1 MNPWRRADTTDKK
14 APNVAVRMSAKSRFV
29 IATLSLAL
37 VAGAS
42 GCGNSDSESF
52 ARLLEGVGRL
62 PGSADALGE
71 EGGINVPFPQ
81 FDGKVLGADAKGNR
95 LLLIGDSIF
104 AGAAPRYGNDL
115 CRALVPLGWRVAVE
129 AEANQQIRFG
139 REVLTERLD
148 DGWDAA
154 VVFLG
159 TNFNGNFENYRS
171 DLDRILTSLAPR
183 PTLVLTTSLFREV
196 QQQINSIIQSVVD
209 NHQHVR
215 ILDWTTISAYDGVL
229 SPDRVHPSVDGRAIL
244 AQAISQAA
252 GVAPASPGECLA
264 SQFTN
269 DKIDDVAPQD
279 TTAPATDP
287 DPGTV
292 VNDAPVASPTT
303 SPTTSTTVPATTVPP
318 STAPPA
324 SVPPAAPAN

>member
-1 MNPWRRADTTDKK
+1 
-14 APNVAVRMSAKSRFV
+14 MSVKSRLA
-29 IATLSLAL
+29 IAMLS
-37 VAGAS
+37 VAFAVGLS
-42 GCGNSDSESF
+42 GCGNSDSDSF

-81 FDGKVLGADAKGNR
+81 FDGKVLGADAQGNR

-159 TNFNGNFENYRS
+159 TNFNGNFENYQS

-196 QQQINSIIQSVVD
+196 QQQINSIIQSVVE
-209 NHQHVR
+209 NHPHVR

-229 SPDRVHPSVDGRAIL
+229 SPDRVHPSVEGRAIL

-269 DKIDDVAPQD
+269 DKIDDVVPQD
-279 TTAPATDP
+279 TTAPATDSE
-287 DPGTV
+287 PGTSA
-292 VNDAPVASPTT
+292 NDIPANT
-303 SPTTSTTVPATTVPP
+303 SPTTSTTTPTVTVPAATV
-318 STAPPA
+318 PPA
-324 SVPPAAPAN
+324 SVPPTAPAN

>member
-1 MNPWRRADTTDKK
+1 MIAGQVDDTTEGKR
-14 APNVAVRMSAKSRFV
+14 PNVAVRMSSKVR
-29 IATLSLAL
+29 IAVAVLSIA
-37 VAGAS
+37 VAAGVSACGGS
-42 GCGNSDSESF
+42 GPEDLTDF
-52 ARLLEGVGRL
+52 LEGVGRL
-62 PGSADALGE
+62 PGSAGAIGE
-71 EGGINVPFPQ
+71 DGGINVPLPQ
-81 FDGKVLGADAKGNR
+81 FEGKVLGSDAKGNR

-104 AGAAPRYGNDL
+104 AGGAPRYGNDL

-139 REVLTERLD
+139 REVLTERLS

-183 PTLVLTTSLFREV
+183 PTLVLTTSLFRDV
-196 QQQINSIIQSVVD
+196 QQQINSVIQSVAD
-209 NHQHVR
+209 NHPHVR

-252 GVAPASPGECLA
+252 GVAPSSPGECLA
-264 SQFTN
+264 SRFTN
-269 DKIDDVAPQD
+269 DQLDDVSPQD
-279 TTAPATDP
+279 TTAPETDP
-287 DPGTV
+287 DPIATPS
-292 VNDAPVASPTT
+292 DTPATT
-303 SPTTSTTVPATTVPP
+303 SPTTSTTVAPSQPLPTTTVP
-318 STAPPA
+318 ST
-324 SVPPAAPAN
+324 SVPPASPAN

>member
-1 MNPWRRADTTDKK
+1 MFI
-14 APNVAVRMSAKSRFV
+14 KSRLA
-29 IATLSLAL
+29 IATLSVALA
-37 VAGAS
+37 AGLS
-42 GCGNSDSESF
+42 GCSNSDSDSF

-62 PGSADALGE
+62 PGSSEALGE

-81 FDGKVLGADAKGNR
+81 FDGKVLGSDAEGNR

-115 CRALVPLGWRVAVE
+115 CRALVPLGWRIAVE

-139 REVLTERLD
+139 REVLTERLN
-148 DGWDAA
+148 DGWDAV

-196 QQQINSIIQSVVD
+196 QQQINSIIQSVAD
-209 NHQHVR
+209 NHPHVR

-229 SPDRVHPSVDGRAIL
+229 SPDRVHPSVEGRAIL

-269 DKIDDVAPQD
+269 DKIDDVSPQD
-279 TTAPATDP
+279 TAAPATDP
-287 DPGTV
+287 EPGTA

-303 SPTTSTTVPATTVPP
+303 SPTVPATTVPLT
-318 STAPPA
+318 TAPPA

>member
-1 MNPWRRADTTDKK
+1 MILELSDDTTDKK
-14 APNVAVRMSAKSRFV
+14 APNVAFHMFAKSRLV
-29 IATLSLAL
+29 VASLTVAL
-37 VAGAS
+37 AAGLA
-42 GCGNSDSESF
+42 GCGDSDSDSF

-62 PGSADALGE
+62 PGSADALGK
-71 EGGINVPFPQ
+71 EGGITVPFPQ

-159 TNFNGNFENYRS
+159 TNFNGNFENYQS
-171 DLDRILTSLAPR
+171 DLDRILSSLAPR

-196 QQQINSIIQSVVD
+196 QQQINSIIQNVAD
-209 NHQHVR
+209 NHPHVR
-215 ILDWTTISAYDGVL
+215 ILDWTSISAYDGVL

-252 GVAPASPGECLA
+252 GVAPTSPGECLA

-269 DKIDDVAPQD
+269 DKIDDVSPQD
-279 TTAPATDP
+279 TTAPATDS
-287 DPGTV
+287 DPGASI
-292 VNDAPVASPTT
+292 NDTPATT
-303 SPTTSTTVPATTVPP
+303 SPSTSTTTPTVTVPASTV
-318 STAPPA
+318 PPA